1 MSTLKENNVLVT
13 GASGNVG
20 RLVVDWLLENYNGSI
35 IATTRQPEKLADLAE
50 RGVIVRQADFDQPES
65 LDEAF
70 AGAQRLLLISTDAIG
85 IPDIRLNQQTQAVRA
100 AVKAGVNHIVYTSFF
115 NNEPGTANV
124 TAGDHYFTEQAIKD
138 SGLSYTILR
147 NNLYAE
153 NLLQALGQAAER
165 GMYASAIGEGKIS
178 YIARQ
183 DCAIAAAAAVAIS
196 SPNNENKTLHLT
208 GLEAVSG
215 QDIARIL
222 SEAVGKPVSYVL
234 LDIPQLVG
242 IYESFHMPKPM
253 AEALASFDA
262 ASAKGEYELVTQDFK
277 ELTGQNPMRIK
288 QFLAVH
294 NNG

>member
-35 IATTRQPEKLADLAE
+35 IATTRHPEKLADLAE
-50 RGVIVRQADFDQPES
+50 RGVIVRHADFDQPES

-85 IPDIRLNQQTQAVRA
+85 IADIRLNQQTQAVRA

-124 TAGDHYFTEQAIKD
+124 TAADHYFTEQAIKD
-138 SGLSYTILR
+138 SGLTYTILR

-153 NLLQALGQAAER
+153 NLLQALEQAAER

-183 DCAIAAAAAVAIS
+183 DCAIAAAVAVS
-196 SPNNENKTLHLT
+196 SSNNDNKTLNLT

-222 SEAVGKPVSYVL
+222 SEAVGNPVSYVPL
-234 LDIPQLVG
+234 EIPQLVG

-277 ELTGQNPMRIK
+277 ELTGQNPISIK
-288 QFLAVH
+288 QFLAAQK
-294 NNG
+294 NG

>member
-1 MSTLKENNVLVT
+1 MSTLKEHNVLVT

-35 IATTRQPEKLADLAE
+35 IATTRHPEKLADLAE
-50 RGVIVRQADFDQPES
+50 RGVIVRHADFDQPES

-100 AVKAGVNHIVYTSFF
+100 AIKAGVNHIVYTSFF
-115 NNEPGTANV
+115 NNEPGTANI
-124 TAGDHYFTEQAIKD
+124 TAADHYFTEQAIKD
-138 SGLSYTILR
+138 SGLTYTILR

-183 DCAIAAAAAVAIS
+183 DCAIAAAVALS
-196 SPNNENKTLHLT
+196 SSNNDNKTLHLT

-222 SEAVGKPVSYVL
+222 SEAIGKPVSYVPL
-234 LDIPQLVG
+234 KLPQLVG

-253 AEALASFDA
+253 AQALASFDA
-262 ASAKGEYELVTQDFK
+262 ASAKGEYELVNQDFK
-277 ELTGQNPMRIK
+277 ELTGQNPMRIE
-288 QFLAVH
+288 QFLAAQK
-294 NNG
+294 NG